1 MPEPPLRQDDV
12 ANSAPDVSKLV
23 LFQLHF
29 IGHDDVRGRGLAR
42 HHRMWGPIVRQGLE
56 GRGQTSAQPFPSLRE
71 NPSYPPGV
79 GEPGT
84 LFPLGGRGK
93 REAAHRQP
101 LSHSSP
107 KTGLEWGTQQF
118 LPVWQILWCTR
129 WTHLRIGR
137 FSHRLGRAG
146 VSVED
151 DPACPITTL
160 LIWAALSPLLAGICH
175 SRELDSVWLPSLQQ
189 FPQQKQQ
196 QDCRDCAGEA
206 IGQQ

>member
-1 MPEPPLRQDDV
+1 MSPRSHARALPAARGSLHGRIWG
-12 ANSAPDVSKLV
+12 NLCPDHRLV
-23 LFQLHF
+23 HE
-29 IGHDDVRGRGLAR
+29 GYGL
-42 HHRMWGPIVRQGLE
+42 QG
-56 GRGQTSAQPFPSLRE
+56 LRE